1 MAMTDCNGKTVVRFD
16 LWAVLGFLVLLV
28 GIGMGYLFNAQ
39 AGNKAEMQQQVQGI
53 SDRVMKLEAK
63 LDYLVDGIA
72 ELKAGQKELV
82 VTLQKYNRA
91 K

>member
-1 MAMTDCNGKTVVRFD
+1 MTDCNGKTVVRFD